1 MTHAGEEEYLNFLGG
16 GNKISAKLGRAFK
29 PTI

>member
-16 GNKISAKLGRAFK
+16 VNKISAKMSKKGLK
-29 PTI
+29 IN